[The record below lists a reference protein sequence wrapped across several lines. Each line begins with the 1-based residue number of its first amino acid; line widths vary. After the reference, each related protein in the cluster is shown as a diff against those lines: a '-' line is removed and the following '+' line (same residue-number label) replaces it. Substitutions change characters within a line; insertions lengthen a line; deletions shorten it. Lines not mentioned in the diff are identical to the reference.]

1 MSTHRGFNEF
11 KPSDGVLLSLG
22 AITLATAMVSTL
34 SATVDWGRLLVP
46 LVVWVALIAFA
57 GVFGHKTSFG
67 TIGLDNLLIVGGYL
81 AFGLEP
87 AIWAALVGAV
97 ISEISRTIWA
107 DRLQVL
113 RRSAVRT
120 VVSTASH
127 IALQG
132 LSLLAAALVYRLT
145 GGRAPLL
152 ELSSADVLP
161 LTALFTTHFAANN
174 LISAGFLQIEGQSIR
189 DYFRHTGWLLIPFKL
204 ALLPFAA
211 LIGITFNRLGEW
223 MFAGLCLSLASML
236 VILYW
241 AGKTRAEI
249 ERRMQQQTVLNTIGT
264 AMRASPDLPELM
276 QAIHQH
282 LGQLLDARNF
292 YIALYNAELDQFTFP
307 LHSENGELRWL
318 KPCPAG
324 NSATAHVFR
333 TRRPLLIRED
343 VAGTLAKLGI
353 DPLDSPVSAWLGVPV
368 STSDR
373 ALGAMVL
380 HSQTPRAYDQSHL
393 DMLTRV
399 ATQAAIAISNAQLY
413 STMRQRA
420 TELAIINSVSTA
432 VSSTL
437 DFERVLEIIVTS
449 IGPVIGCQKSAI
461 FLLNETGDDLHLA
474 KSHGLSPTYVEG
486 AQRLKVTPGERGLV
500 AIQRQ
505 LLVVPDVTTHPG
517 FERLVPIANAEGFR
531 ALAEVPLVAQ
541 NEIIGTL
548 AVYFAEAH
556 PFKQAEVDV
565 LQTFAN
571 QAASAVNNARLYA
584 HTDRALARRVEELSV
599 LERVGRELASTL
611 DVANAADLIVELAQH
626 ITGAQMG
633 MVMLLDETSSAGQ
646 IIAQRGYPTKAPPG
660 LQPWLLTRGIAGR
673 VARLGQPANVA
684 DVRSDPDYI
693 KDDPNIRS
701 QLSVPIT
708 REGRVSGVITL
719 ESYQLA
725 AFDSATVAFVQQL
738 ANQAA
743 IAIENARLFGERA
756 RRINAL
762 SQLHEASLALT
773 GSLNLRQVLDRIVTA
788 AHKLTDAD
796 TVSLHLYDS
805 ASDTFSPGA
814 TAGLSMA
821 GDGVIGIRSQ
831 GMTRRAL
838 QQRRPIL
845 VGDTRAEPDTN
856 ARLVA
861 AGVRSLILVPV
872 VSHDQVLG
880 VLNAY
885 SNHSLKFT
893 DADVQLVSALGNQA
907 AAALENA
914 RLFETVAEVRD
925 RLGAILNSSR
935 EGVLMF
941 DLDSRVAMANPALE
955 RLLGIPRGDIE
966 EQRLD
971 ELLLRKP
978 DLDIAAQLGYS
989 ASALTAL
996 LDQLRAG
1003 QQLDGTHDS
1012 YELARPSARSIE
1024 RSGMPVL
1031 DASGGLVG
1039 WMITVRD
1046 VTEERELQHIRDDL
1060 TSMIVHDLRSPLTA
1074 ILSGLYLLR
1083 EMTSIT
1089 DQNDIAGEALSAAE
1103 ESCRKLLDLVN
1114 SLLDIS
1120 KMEAGRMELARK
1132 PTDLAKL
1139 VANTFDQ
1146 LAPLAKDRNIAMTRH
1161 IEGDCQVLADDDKIG
1176 RVLTNLVD
1184 NALKFTPPDG
1194 KVTVLVEPM
1203 PDQAEFVRCA
1213 VRDTGPGIPPE
1224 HLERIFERFVQAPS
1238 GHVVRRGTGLGLTF
1252 CKLVVE
1258 AHGGRIWVESKEN
1271 EGSTFYFTLPHSDQ

>member
-1 MSTHRGFNEF
+1 MSIHRGFSKF
-11 KPSDGVLLSLG
+11 KPSDEVLLALG
-22 AITLATAMVSTL
+22 AITLVT
-34 SATVDWGRLLVP
+34 ATVSAPPTMFDWGHILVP
-46 LVVWVALIAFA
+46 LAVWVALIAFA
-57 GVFGHKTSFG
+57 GVFGHKTSLG

-87 AIWAALVGAV
+87 AIGSALVGAV

-107 DRLQVL
+107 DRLQVP

-132 LSLLAAALVYRLT
+132 LSLLAAALAYRLT

-152 ELSSADVLP
+152 DLTRADVLP
-161 LTALFTTHFAANN
+161 LTALFITHFTVNN
-174 LISAGFLQIEGQSIR
+174 LISAAIVQIEGQSIR
-189 DYFRHTGWLLIPFKL
+189 DYFRYTGWLLIPFKL

-211 LIGITFNRLGEW
+211 LIGITFNRLGGW
-223 MFAGLCLSLASML
+223 MFAGLCLSLASVL

-241 AGKTRAEI
+241 TGKARTEI
-249 ERRMQQQTVLNTIGT
+249 ERRMQQQTVLNSIGM
-264 AMRASPDLPELM
+264 AMRASLDLPELM

-282 LGQLLDARNF
+282 LGQLLDARNLH
-292 YIALYNAELDQFTFP
+292 IALYNAELDQFAFP
-307 LHSENGELRWL
+307 LYSENGELRRL

-324 NSATAHVFR
+324 NSATAHVIR
-333 TRRPLLIRED
+333 TRQPLLIRED
-343 VAGTLAKLGI
+343 VAGMLTQLGL
-353 DPLDSPVSAWLGVPV
+353 DPLDSPASAWLGVPI

-373 ALGAMVL
+373 VLGGIVL
-380 HSQTPRAYDQSHL
+380 RSQTPRAYDQSHL
-393 DMLTRV
+393 EMLTTV

-432 VSSTL
+432 VGSTL

-449 IGPVIGCQKSAI
+449 VVPVIGCQKSAI
-461 FLLNETGDDLHLA
+461 FLMNETGDELRLV
-474 KSHGLSPTYVEG
+474 KSHGLSSAYLES
-486 AQRLKVTPGERGLV
+486 AQRLKVMPGERGMV

-505 LLVVPDVTTHPG
+505 PLVVPDVTTHPG
-517 FERLVPIANAEGFR
+517 FEGFVPLASVEGFR

-548 AVYFAEAH
+548 VVYFAEAH

-571 QAASAVNNARLYA
+571 QAASGVNNARLYA
-584 HTDRALARRVEELSV
+584 HTDQALARRVEELSV

-611 DVANAADLIVELAQH
+611 DVASAADLIVELAQQ

-633 MVMLLDETSSAGQ
+633 MVMLLDETDAAGQ
-646 IIAQRGYPTKAPPG
+646 IIAQRGYPSKAPPG
-660 LQPWLLTRGIAGR
+660 SQPWLLTQGITDR

-693 KDDPNIRS
+693 KDDSNVRS

-719 ESYQLA
+719 ESHQPA
-725 AFDSATVAFVQQL
+725 AFDPATVAFVQQL

-773 GSLNLRQVLDRIVTA
+773 GSLDLRQVLDRIVST

-814 TAGLSMA
+814 TAGLSMS
-821 GDGVIGIRSQ
+821 GDSVIGIRSQ

-845 VGDTRAEPDTN
+845 VGDTHAEPDTN

-861 AGVRSLILVPV
+861 ANVRSLILVPV
-872 VSHDQVLG
+872 ISHNQVLG

-885 SNHSLKFT
+885 SNHPLKFT

-907 AAALENA
+907 AAAIENA
-914 RLFETVAEVRD
+914 RLFQTVAEVRD
-925 RLGAILNSSR
+925 KLGAILNSSR

-941 DLDSRVAMANPALE
+941 DLAGRVAMANPALE
-955 RLLGIPRGDIE
+955 QLLGIPRGDIE
-966 EQRLD
+966 GRRLE
-971 ELLLRKP
+971 ELLLSRP
-978 DLDIAAQLGYS
+978 DLDIATQLGYS
-989 ASALTAL
+989 VSALTAL

-1003 QQLDGTHDS
+1003 RRLDGTHDS
-1012 YELARPSARSIE
+1012 YQLARPSARSVE
-1024 RSGMPVL
+1024 RSGMPVS

-1046 VTEERELQHIRDDL
+1046 VTKERELQHIRDDL

-1083 EMTSIT
+1083 EVTPIA
-1089 DQNDIAGEALSAAE
+1089 DQSGIADEALTAAE
-1103 ESCRKLLDLVN
+1103 QSCHKLLDLVN

-1120 KMEAGRMELARK
+1120 KMEAGRMELVRR
-1132 PTDLAKL
+1132 PTDLSKL
-1139 VANTFDQ
+1139 VANTFNR
-1146 LAPLAKDRNIAMTRH
+1146 LAPLAKDGDVALTSH
-1161 IEGDCQVLADDDKIG
+1161 IEGNCQVLADDDKIG

-1194 KVTVLVEPM
+1194 QVTVRVEPM
-1203 PDQAEFVRCA
+1203 PDQAGFIRCA
-1213 VRDTGPGIPPE
+1213 VQDTGPGIPPE
-1224 HLERIFERFVQAPS
+1224 HLERIFDRFVQAPS
-1238 GHVVRRGTGLGLTF
+1238 GRGARRGTGLGLTF
-1252 CKLVVE
+1252 CKLVIE
-1258 AHGGRIWVESKEN
+1258 AHGGRVGVESQES
-1271 EGSTFYFTLPHSDQ
+1271 EGSTFYFTLPVSDQ

>member
-1 MSTHRGFNEF
+1 MSTHRRFNELE
-11 KPSDGVLLSLG
+11 PSDGVLLALA
-22 AITLATAMVSTL
+22 AITLATAIVLTL
-34 SATVDWGRLLVP
+34 STTADWGSLLVP
-46 LVVWVALIAFA
+46 LIVWTALIAFA
-57 GVFGHKTSFG
+57 GVFGHKTLFG

-87 AIWAALVGAV
+87 AVWAALVGAAA
-97 ISEISRTIWA
+97 SEISRTIWA
-107 DRLQVL
+107 DRLHVL
-113 RRSAVRT
+113 RRSAIRT
-120 VVSTASH
+120 VVSAASH

-132 LSLLAAALVYRLT
+132 LSLLAAALAYRLT
-145 GGRAPLL
+145 SGRAPLL

-161 LTALFTTHFAANN
+161 LTALFITHFAANN
-174 LISAGFLQIEGQSIR
+174 LISIGLLKIEGQPSQ
-189 DYFRHTGWLLIPFKL
+189 DYFRYSGWSFVPLKL
-204 ALLPFAA
+204 ALLPFSA
-211 LIGITFNRLGEW
+211 LIGITFNRLGGW

-236 VILYW
+236 SILYW
-241 AGKTRAEI
+241 ARKTGAEI

-264 AMRASPDLPELM
+264 AMRASLDLPELM

-292 YIALYNAELDQFTFP
+292 YIALYNDELDQFTFP
-307 LHSENGELRWL
+307 LHSENGELRRL

-324 NSATAHVFR
+324 NSAAAHVFR
-333 TRRPLLIRED
+333 TRRPLLIHED
-343 VAGTLAKLGI
+343 VAGTLTKLGI
-353 DPLDSPVSAWLGVPV
+353 DPLDSPASAWLGVPV

-373 ALGAMVL
+373 VLGVIVL

-393 DMLTRV
+393 DVLTRV

-432 VSSTL
+432 VGSTL

-449 IGPVIGCQKSAI
+449 IGPLIGCQKSAI
-461 FLLNETGDDLHLA
+461 FVLNEIGDDLRLA
-474 KSHGLSPTYVEG
+474 RSHGLSPTYVES
-486 AQRLKVTPGERGLV
+486 AQELKVTPGERGLV

-505 LLVVPDVTTHPG
+505 LLVVPDVTTRPG
-517 FERLVPIANAEGFR
+517 FEKLVPIANAEGFR

-548 AVYFAEAH
+548 AVYFAEVH

-611 DVANAADLIVELAQH
+611 DVANAADLIIELAQY

-633 MVMLLDETSSAGQ
+633 MVMLLDETGAAGQ
-646 IIAQRGYPTKAPPG
+646 VIAQRGYPTKAPPG
-660 LQPWLLTRGIAGR
+660 VQPWLLHQGITGR

-693 KDDPNIRS
+693 KDDPNVRS
-701 QLSVPIT
+701 QLSVPII

-719 ESYQLA
+719 EGYQLA
-725 AFDSATVAFVQQL
+725 AFDLATVSFVQQL

-762 SQLHEASLALT
+762 SQLHQASLALT
-773 GSLNLRQVLDRIVTA
+773 GSLDLRQVLNRIVTA

-796 TVSLHLYDS
+796 TVALHLYDS
-805 ASDTFSPGA
+805 TTDTFSPGA
-814 TAGLSMA
+814 TVGLSVS
-821 GDGVIGIRSQ
+821 GDGIVGIRSQ

-845 VGDTRAEPDTN
+845 VGDTHADPDTN
-856 ARLVA
+856 PRLVT

-872 VSHDQVLG
+872 ISHDQVSG

-885 SNHSLKFT
+885 SNHPLKFT
-893 DADVQLVSALGNQA
+893 DADVQLVSALANQA

-925 RLGAILNSSR
+925 RLGAILDSSR

-941 DLDSRVAMANPALE
+941 DLDGRVAMANSALE
-955 RLLGIPRGDIE
+955 RLVGIPRGDVE
-966 EQRLD
+966 GQRLD
-971 ELLLRKP
+971 ELLLHKP
-978 DLDIAAQLGYS
+978 ELDVADQLGYS

-996 LDQLRAG
+996 LDQLCAG
-1003 QQLDGTHDS
+1003 QQPDSTHDS

-1024 RSGMPVL
+1024 RSGTPVL
-1031 DASGGLVG
+1031 DASGRLVG

-1046 VTEERELQHIRDDL
+1046 VTEERELQRIRDDL
-1060 TSMIVHDLRSPLTA
+1060 TSMIIHDLRSPLTA

-1083 EMTSIT
+1083 EMTPIA
-1089 DQNDIAGEALSAAE
+1089 DQDEIVDGALTAAE
-1103 ESCRKLLDLVN
+1103 QSCRKLLDLVN

-1120 KMEAGRMELARK
+1120 KMEAGRMELERK

-1139 VANTFDQ
+1139 VANTFEQ
-1146 LAPLAKDRNIAMTRH
+1146 LASLAKNGNITLTSQ
-1161 IEGDCQVLADDDKIG
+1161 ITGDCQVFVDDDKIG

-1184 NALKFTPPDG
+1184 NALKFTSLDG
-1194 KVTVLVEPM
+1194 QVTVLVEPM
-1203 PDQAEFVRCA
+1203 PDQAAFIRCA

-1224 HLERIFERFVQAPS
+1224 HIERIFDRFVQAPGAS
-1238 GHVVRRGTGLGLTF
+1238 GTRRGTGLGLAF

-1258 AHGGRIWVESKEN
+1258 AHGGRIWVESKEAG
-1271 EGSTFYFTLPHSDQ
+1271 GSTFYFTLPRGEQ